1 VLAGG
6 VTVLNHL
13 CGWMNGPLVEIRK
26 ACWHDGTYWVEVSVC
41 VCVCVCVLN
50 DLLSLPRLH
59 LFAKNIV
66 L

>member
-26 ACWHDGTYWVEVSVC
+26 ACWHDGTYWVEVSGQTFAS
-41 VCVCVCVLN
+41 
-50 DLLSLPRLH
+50 LLVRDS
-59 LFAKNIV
+59 K
-66 L
+66 